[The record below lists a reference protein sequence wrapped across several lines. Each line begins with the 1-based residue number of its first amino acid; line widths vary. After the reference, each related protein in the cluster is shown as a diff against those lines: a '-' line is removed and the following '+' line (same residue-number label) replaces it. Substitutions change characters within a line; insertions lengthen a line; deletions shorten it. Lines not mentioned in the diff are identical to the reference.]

1 MCNSFYISEVPLSL
15 ASVRSRVEAFLA
27 SNGLRPAPMD
37 VYVTVTRTEDSSEIL
52 AGGGLDGN
60 VIKCIAVSE
69 EARSEGFTNKLVS
82 YLMGLARERG
92 HDSVKVFTKPE
103 NVKVFA
109 SLGFELLASAGKAVL
124 MENGLA
130 SGLKAYRK
138 YLSSLKKEG
147 RNGAIVM
154 NANPFTKG
162 HRYLVEQAAAQVDH
176 LYVIAVKEDR
186 SRFPYVER
194 LAMIKAGCE
203 DMDNVTV
210 CEGSDYAISAATFP
224 TYFLKELSDASETHM
239 ALDIDLFAKA
249 IAPALGVSIRFAGSE
264 PSDAMT
270 ARYNALMSQML
281 PERGVEFIEI
291 PRLVQH
297 GSAVSASTLRNDLD
311 GEHFYEAVNLAYPT
325 TVPYLVAELA
335 QRALQI
341 ELDTTPK
348 PGLVDKNDSGAH
360 SDMDYVTMQKSINAL
375 RPWFAELAVSAV
387 PSIDATIVKDLGIKA
402 EKAMLEATGGVNT
415 HRGALFCIGLSIA
428 VAANLLAR
436 DGRVEEAQFRELL
449 THTAEAIPSTKD
461 THGAAAVKKYRAKGA
476 LDNAREAYP
485 ELFREW
491 VPYYRSLADEK
502 YREHMTLLKIMTTL
516 DDTNI
521 LHRCGQEGLDRT
533 KADAASLLAD
543 FSIAGLASL
552 NREYTKTRISPGGS
566 ADMLSLTIF
575 ITQILFN

>member
-1 MCNSFYISEVPLSL
+1 M
-15 ASVRSRVEAFLA
+15 AT
-27 SNGLRPAPMD
+27 MD
-37 VYVTVTRTEDSSEIL
+37 LYVTVTRSEDSDEIL

-82 YLMGLARERG
+82 HLMCLARERG

-109 SLGFELLASAGKAVL
+109 SMGFELLAISDKAVL

-138 YLSSLKKEG
+138 YLNSLKKEG

-162 HRYLVEQAAAQVDH
+162 HRYLVEQAASQVDH

-194 LAMIKAGCE
+194 LAMIKAGCA
-203 DMDNVTV
+203 DIANVTV

-264 PSDAMT
+264 PGDAMT
-270 ARYNALMSQML
+270 ARYNELMSQML

-291 PRLVQH
+291 PRLEQQ
-297 GSAVSASTLRNDLD
+297 GSAISASRLRHCLD
-311 GEHFYEAVNLAYPT
+311 KGEFYDAIAIAYRT
-325 TVPYLVAELA
+325 SAPYLLADLA
-335 QRALQI
+335 QRALQT

-348 PGLVDKNDSGAH
+348 PGLVDRNGSGAH
-360 SDMDYVTMQKSINAL
+360 RDMDYRTMSKSITAL
-375 RPWFAELAVSAV
+375 RPYFVELAVTAAQGLD
-387 PSIDATIVKDLGIKA
+387 PAIVKEIGIKA
-402 EKAMLEATGGVNT
+402 EKAMLEATGSVNT
-415 HRGALFCIGLSIA
+415 HKGALFCLGISVA
-428 VAANLLAR
+428 VASALLVKNAFV
-436 DGRVEEAQFRELL
+436 DESGFRTLL
-449 THTAEAIPSTKD
+449 SQTAEAIPSAKD
-461 THGAAAVKKYRAKGA
+461 THGAEATRTFRAKGA
-476 LDNAREAYP
+476 LENAREAYP
-485 ELFREW
+485 ELFNVW
-491 VPYYRSLADEK
+491 VPFYRSLECDE
-502 YREHMTLLKIMTTL
+502 YREHKTLLKIMTSL
-516 DDTNI
+516 DDTNV
-521 LHRCGQEGLDRT
+521 LHRCGQEGLDRV
-533 KADAASLLAD
+533 KRDSSRILSD
-543 FSIAGLASL
+543 FSIAELVELGK
-552 NREYTKTRISPGGS
+552 EYEVSNISPGGC

-575 ITQILFN
+575 VSGLKNT